1 MNDQKIERDSAEYN
15 RLVQEIL
22 RSFGPT
28 ILPCKKCGA
37 PVADGWCCAHCGD
50 NNPSAELEKDL
61 GKDLGKDSGKDKK
74 EEDSEEKNSEAT
86 GHHPEQRRS

>member
-22 RSFGPT
+22 SSFGPS
-28 ILPCKKCGA
+28 IPPCKKCGA

-61 GKDLGKDSGKDKK
+61 GKDKK